1 MTTIPTI
8 GTFSVF
14 LLRVFTNGFF
24 SSRFFCLLL
33 RVALKIGIERTR
45 TRKSSRPLVFFRLWA
60 TRKGRKTERR
70 ELHVKKKT
78 NYFYSLFAFNITTTH
93 HVLTETLKT
102 IQVSTS
108 KRSNTRTFRSRCG
121 MSEDKTKFVRCG
133 DTTSKTR
140 KAWSSSWIVT
150 IATVFPRREMNF
162 TACSTKTN
170 SATRCCWSLRTSKIC
185 RTRWLRLKLRTNS
198 DYTRWDKD
206 TGSFNLRA
214 RLRAKACTKVWTGF
228 RRTLQT
234 TNRKTER
241 VGKRESGKKRERE
254 KVGGGEREEESWRD
268 RERKETVLSEFEEKE
283 SCI

>member
-14 LLRVFTNGFF
+14 LLRVFTTNGFF

-33 RVALKIGIERTR
+33 HALRLKLGSSEREPA
-45 TRKSSRPLVFFRLWA
+45 KALVHSFSFDFERPEKDEKQRGGSC
-60 TRKGRKTERR
+60 TS
-70 ELHVKKKT
+70 KKKL

-140 KAWSSSWIVT
+140 KA
-150 IATVFPRREMNF
+150 
-162 TACSTKTN
+162 
-170 SATRCCWSLRTSKIC
+170 
-185 RTRWLRLKLRTNS
+185 
-198 DYTRWDKD
+198 
-206 TGSFNLRA
+206 
-214 RLRAKACTKVWTGF
+214 
-228 RRTLQT
+228 
-234 TNRKTER
+234 
-241 VGKRESGKKRERE
+241 
-254 KVGGGEREEESWRD
+254 
-268 RERKETVLSEFEEKE
+268 
-283 SCI
+283 